1 MNEKKIKYTIDTD
14 TKNHMSSNMELLH
27 IPHVCVSEKNVHPN
41 RGIVNVSHTGSCD
54 MLNEQPIRNVL

>member
-1 MNEKKIKYTIDTD
+1 
-14 TKNHMSSNMELLH
+14 MSSNMELLH